1 MRQKNRY
8 ADPVSAFTLLP
19 HSLNAITEPKCI
31 REELLLRAL
40 WAVGACIQRH
50 NSNRVKLSTNGK
62 KAKRQ
67 YDPFSYSHRNFSER

>member
-31 REELLLRAL
+31 REGDSQIHVLYIGGVAIR
-40 WAVGACIQRH
+40 R
-50 NSNRVKLSTNGK
+50 
-62 KAKRQ
+62 
-67 YDPFSYSHRNFSER
+67 F